1 MIDVKNLILKLEK
14 NKINFFCGVPDSILK
29 PFTNYIEQH
38 KKNKHLICANE
49 GGAIG
54 IGVGNYLSSKKITCV
69 YMQNSGL
76 GNAVNPLVS
85 IAHKKI
91 YSVPMVLLIGWR
103 GAPGISDEAQH
114 QKQGLITKEL
124 LKLMDIKCLELKSK
138 TDLYKVSKIIRYAR
152 NKKTPVALIVK
163 KNVLFYESKQK
174 KVPFVGVDRSYVINQ
189 ILGQTNKTYK
199 IISTT
204 GYISRDLF
212 RLSRKKY
219 KYRKNFYMIGGMGHA
234 QMVAY
239 GVANFSKKKIVCL
252 DGDGSLIMHLGS
264 SSLLANYKKNNLK
277 YILLN
282 NGVHESVGAQY
293 CISQKINFK
302 KLSESLGFKNYL
314 KIRKKKEVKYIL
326 KKFFNK
332 KSNSFLEVII
342 NKSNLDNLPRIKNT
356 ENILKTFMKN

>member
-1 MIDVKNLILKLEK
+1 MPLELELETTYLLKKLPVCTC
-14 NKINFFCGVPDSILK
+14 KIQVWVTL
-29 PFTNYIEQH
+29 
-38 KKNKHLICANE
+38 
-49 GGAIG
+49 
-54 IGVGNYLSSKKITCV
+54 
-69 YMQNSGL
+69 
-76 GNAVNPLVS
+76 NPLVS

-124 LKLMDIKCLELKSK
+124 LKLMDIKYLELKNK
-138 TDLYKVSKIIRYAR
+138 KDLDRVSKIIKYAIIE
-152 NKKTPVALIVK
+152 KTPVAIIVK

-174 KVPFVGVDRSYVINQ
+174 KVSFAGVDRVCINQ

-239 GVANFSKKKIVCL
+239 GVANFSKKNIVCL

-282 NGVHESVGAQY
+282 NGVHESVGAQF

-302 KLSESLGFKNYL
+302 KLSESLGFKNYF
-314 KIRKKKEVKYIL
+314 KIRKKKEVNSIL
-326 KKFFNK
+326 KKFFNI
-332 KSNSFLEVII
+332 KSNSFLEVKI